1 MNTSFDSD
9 AQALSPRSE
18 NRSPRRGRYILI
30 ALLGIILLVP
40 LTALAAVGGLLP
52 ASAINPVARLFVG
65 RQPDAVPWVDNQPVT
80 VLVMGLQIGGASTN
94 PLTDS
99 MMVVAY
105 DPPTGSLSMLSI
117 PRDLWVEIPGHGQG
131 RINEAFEDGG
141 APLAMLTVQ
150 QNLGIPVNY
159 YALVSYSAFRKL
171 IDDVGGVT
179 VNVPRD
185 LDDPTFPADDEIHF
199 EPLHLKAGVQHMDGR
214 EALRFAR
221 ERHADP
227 LGDIGRAQNQQQVLL
242 ALKDQLLKPANV
254 LKAGLILRDIRSM
267 VRTNFPLD
275 QAAGLGLQ
283 ALKAGKG
290 NIYRDVLRYDNKT
303 VQGTITASGA
313 DVLMLNQQ
321 ASKPVIASLF
331 GPALSGFKAGAKVRV
346 DNGNG
351 YPLAGTGYSK
361 VLANMGAKMLEPG
374 DADRTDYPGAR
385 VRVFTRDADK
395 VREAGLLASM
405 LGVPLEK
412 ASGSDPAD
420 IVVTLGRDYAPFVK
434 FTSADWEKAIKP

>member
-1 MNTSFDSD
+1 MHT
-9 AQALSPRSE
+9 QAELRENPISPRSAG
-18 NRSPRRGRYILI
+18 RPPRRGRYVAI
-30 ALLGIILLVP
+30 ALLAMILLLPV
-40 LTALAAVGGLLP
+40 AASGGLLP
-52 ASAINPVARLFVG
+52 TPVVNAMARLFVS
-65 RQPDAVPWVDNQPVT
+65 RQPGAVPWSPNQPVT
-80 VLVMGLQIGGASTN
+80 ALVMGLQIGGASTN

-99 MMVVAY
+99 MMVVSY
-105 DPPTGSLSMLSI
+105 DPPSGSLSMLSI
-117 PRDLWVEIPGHGQG
+117 PRDLWVDIPGHGQG

-159 YALVSYSAFRKL
+159 YALVSYAAFREL

-179 VNVPRD
+179 VNVPHD

-199 EPLHLKAGVQHMDGR
+199 EPLHLKAGIQHMDGR

-242 ALKDQLLKPANV
+242 ALKDRLLRPANV
-254 LKAGLILRDIRSM
+254 WKAGLILRDVRSM
-267 VRTNFPLD
+267 IRTNFPLD
-275 QAAGLGLQ
+275 QAAGLGLKV
-283 ALKAGKG
+283 LRTGTG
-290 NIYRDVLRYDNKT
+290 NLRRDVLRYDNQT
-303 VQGTITASGA
+303 VHGTVTASGA
-313 DVLMLNQQ
+313 DVLVLNRQ
-321 ASKPVIASLF
+321 AAATVIASMF
-331 GPALSGFKAGAKVRV
+331 GPAVSGFTAGATIRV

-351 YPLAGTGYSK
+351 YPLAGTSYSK
-361 VLANMGAKMLEPG
+361 ILAGMGAKTLEPG
-374 DADRTDYPGAR
+374 DADRKDYPGAR
-385 VRVFTRDADK
+385 VRVYTREAAK

-412 ASGSDPAD
+412 ASGTEMAD

>member
-1 MNTSFDSD
+1 MNTSVDTST
-9 AQALSPRSE
+9 QSLPPRSQQ
-18 NRSPRRGRYILI
+18 RPPRRGRYLLI
-30 ALLGIILLVP
+30 ALLAVVLLLP
-40 LTALAAVGGLLP
+40 LTAFAAAGGLLP
-52 ASAINPVARLFVG
+52 AAAVNAVARLFVG
-65 RQPDAVPWVDNQPVT
+65 RQPGAVPWVDNQPVT

-99 MMVVAY
+99 LMVVSY
-105 DPPTGSLSMLSI
+105 DPPSGSLSMLSI

-141 APLAMLTVQ
+141 ATLAMLTVQ
-150 QNLGIPVNY
+150 QSLGIPVNY
-159 YALVSYSAFRKL
+159 YALVSYTAFRKL

-179 VNVPRD
+179 VNVPQD

-199 EPLHLKAGVQHMDGR
+199 APLHLKAGVQHMDGR
-214 EALRFAR
+214 TALRFAR

-227 LGDIGRAQNQQQVLL
+227 LGDIGRAQNQQQLLL
-242 ALKDQLLKPANV
+242 ALKDQLLKPVNV
-254 LKAGLILRDIRSM
+254 LKAGLILRDVRALIRTS
-267 VRTNFPLD
+267 FPLD

-283 ALKAGKG
+283 AIRASKG
-290 NIYRDVLRYDNKT
+290 NLKKDVLRYDNKT
-303 VQGTITASGA
+303 VQGITTASGA
-313 DVLMLNQQ
+313 DVLVLNQQ
-321 ASKPVIASLF
+321 ASKPVIESLF

-361 VLANMGAKMLEPG
+361 VLANMGAKTLEPG
-374 DADRTDYPGAR
+374 DADRKDYPGSR
-385 VRVFTRDADK
+385 VRVFTRDTDK

-405 LGVPLEK
+405 LGVPLER
-412 ASGSDPAD
+412 ARGSDPAD

-434 FTSADWEKAIKP
+434 FTSADWDNAIKP